1 MHRKNIDMNILQKI
15 NNSKGDVAVLIDPE
29 KTFKKKQIEKLIN
42 KINDSN
48 ISFIFVGGSTFKKLN
63 LDPIIKQ
70 IKNLSKVPVIIFPG
84 NHTQVSPHA
93 DGIFYLSLLT
103 TKNPQFLID
112 EQIKSTPKI
121 IKSNLEVIPTGYILL
136 DETGKSSTSKITQN
150 TTNKTSKKELLNL
163 SLTAKFLGK
172 KLIIFDKGSGAK
184 NSFQNIDFNKIKEKT
199 NLPIIVGGG
208 VKTTKEI
215 IKLKKLGSNIIIVG
229 NFIEENLDFLDEIKK
244 MNLNIK

>member
-1 MHRKNIDMNILQKI
+1 MNILQKI
-15 NNSKGDVAVLIDPE
+15 NNSKGEVAVLIDPE

-70 IKNLSKVPVIIFPG
+70 IKKLSKVPVIIFPG

-163 SLTAKFLGK
+163 SFTAKFLGK
-172 KLIIFDKGSGAK
+172 KIIIFDKGSGAE
-184 NSFQNIDFNKIKEKT
+184 NSIQNIDFKKIKEKI

-244 MNLNIK
+244 LNLNIK

>member
-1 MHRKNIDMNILQKI
+1 MDILKKI
-15 NNSKGDVAVLIDPE
+15 NNSNGEVAVLIDPE
-29 KTFKKKQIEKLIN
+29 KTFKKEQIEKLIN

-48 ISFIFVGGSTFKKLN
+48 ISFIFVGGSTLKKIN

-70 IKNLSKVPVIIFPG
+70 IKKLSKLPIIIFPG

-103 TKNPQFLID
+103 TKNPQFLIG

-121 IKSNLEVIPTGYILL
+121 IKSKIDVIPTGYILL
-136 DETGKSSTSKITQN
+136 DETGKSSTSKIAQN
-150 TTNKTSKKELLNL
+150 NTYLTSKKELLNL
-163 SLTAKFLGK
+163 SFTAKFLGK
-172 KLIIFDKGSGAK
+172 KILIFDKGSGSK
-184 NSFQNIDFNKIKEKT
+184 KTFQNIDFNKIKEKI

-215 IKLKKLGSNIIIVG
+215 IRLKKLGSNIIIVG

-244 MNLNIK
+244 LNLNIK

>member
-1 MHRKNIDMNILQKI
+1 MDILKKI
-15 NNSKGDVAVLIDPE
+15 NNSNGEVAVLIDPE
-29 KTFKKKQIEKLIN
+29 KTFKKEQIERLIN

-48 ISFIFVGGSTFKKLN
+48 ISFIFVGGSTLKKIN

-70 IKNLSKVPVIIFPG
+70 IKNLSKLPIIIFPG

-103 TKNPQFLID
+103 TKNPQFLIG

-121 IKSNLEVIPTGYILL
+121 IKSKIDVIPTGYILL
-136 DETGKSSTSKITQN
+136 DETGKSSTSKIAQN
-150 TTNKTSKKELLNL
+150 NTYLTSKKELLNL
-163 SLTAKFLGK
+163 SFTAKFLGK
-172 KLIIFDKGSGAK
+172 KILIFDKGSGSK
-184 NSFQNIDFNKIKEKT
+184 KTFQNIDFNKIKEKI

-215 IKLKKLGSNIIIVG
+215 IRLKKLGSNIIIVG

-244 MNLNIK
+244 LNLNIK

>member
-1 MHRKNIDMNILQKI
+1 MHRKNIDILKKI
-15 NNSKGDVAVLIDPE
+15 RKSKGEIAVLIDPE
-29 KTFKKKQIEKLIN
+29 KTFEKEHIEKLIN
-42 KINDSN
+42 KINVSN
-48 ISFIFVGGSTFKKLN
+48 ISFIFVGGSTLKKLN
-63 LDPIIKQ
+63 LDPIIKL
-70 IKNLSKVPVIIFPG
+70 IKTLSKVPVIIFPG
-84 NHTQVSPHA
+84 NHTQVSSHA

-121 IKSNLEVIPTGYILL
+121 IKSNLDVIPTGYILL

-163 SLTAKFLGK
+163 SFTAKFMGK
-172 KLIIFDKGSGAK
+172 KLLIIDNGSGSK
-184 NSFQNIDFNKIKEKT
+184 NSIQNIDLKEIKEKT

-208 VKTTKEI
+208 IKSTKEI
-215 IKLKKLGSNIIIVG
+215 INLKKLGSNIIIVG

-244 MNLNIK
+244 MNLNIN

>member
-1 MHRKNIDMNILQKI
+1 MDILKKI
-15 NNSKGDVAVLIDPE
+15 NNSNGEVAVLIDPE
-29 KTFKKKQIEKLIN
+29 KTFKKEQIEKLIN

-48 ISFIFVGGSTFKKLN
+48 ISFIFVGGSTLKKIN

-70 IKNLSKVPVIIFPG
+70 IKNLSKLPIIIFPG

-103 TKNPQFLID
+103 TKNPQFLIG

-121 IKSNLEVIPTGYILL
+121 IKSKIDVIPTGYILL
-136 DETGKSSTSKITQN
+136 DETGKSSTSKIAQN
-150 TTNKTSKKELLNL
+150 NTYLTSKKELLNL
-163 SLTAKFLGK
+163 SFTAKFLGK
-172 KLIIFDKGSGAK
+172 KILIFDKGSGSK
-184 NSFQNIDFNKIKEKT
+184 KTFQNIDFNKIKEKI

-215 IKLKKLGSNIIIVG
+215 IRLKKLGSNIIIVG

-244 MNLNIK
+244 LNLNIK

>member
-15 NNSKGDVAVLIDPE
+15 NNSKGEVAVLIDPE
-29 KTFKKKQIEKLIN
+29 KTFKKIQIEKLIN

-48 ISFIFVGGSTFKKLN
+48 ISFIFVGGSTFKKLK

-184 NSFQNIDFNKIKEKT
+184 NSIQNIDFNKIKEKT

>member
-1 MHRKNIDMNILQKI
+1 MDILKKI
-15 NNSKGDVAVLIDPE
+15 NNSNGEIAVLIDPE
-29 KTFKKKQIEKLIN
+29 KTFKKEQIEKLIN
-42 KINDSN
+42 KINVSN
-48 ISFIFVGGSTFKKLN
+48 ISFIFVGGSTLKKIN

-70 IKNLSKVPVIIFPG
+70 IKNLSKVPIIIFPG

-103 TKNPQFLID
+103 TKNPQFLIE

-121 IKSNLEVIPTGYILL
+121 IKSKIDVIPTGYILL

-150 TTNKTSKKELLNL
+150 NTHITSKKELLNL
-163 SLTAKFLGK
+163 SFTAKFLGK
-172 KLIIFDKGSGAK
+172 KMLIFDKGSGSK
-184 NSFQNIDFNKIKEKT
+184 NKFQNIDFKEIKEKT

-215 IKLKKLGSNIIIVG
+215 IRLKKLGSNIIIVG

-244 MNLNIK
+244 LNLNIK

>member
-1 MHRKNIDMNILQKI
+1 MDILKKI
-15 NNSKGDVAVLIDPE
+15 NNSNGEVAVLIDPE
-29 KTFKKKQIEKLIN
+29 KTFKKEQIEKLIN

-48 ISFIFVGGSTFKKLN
+48 ISFIFVGGSTLKKIN

-70 IKNLSKVPVIIFPG
+70 IKKLSKLPIIIFPG

-103 TKNPQFLID
+103 TKNPQFLIG

-121 IKSNLEVIPTGYILL
+121 IKSKIDVIPTGYILM

-150 TTNKTSKKELLNL
+150 NTYLTSKKELLNL
-163 SLTAKFLGK
+163 SFTAKFLGK
-172 KLIIFDKGSGAK
+172 KILIFDKGSGSK
-184 NSFQNIDFNKIKEKT
+184 KTFQNIDFNKIKEKID
-199 NLPIIVGGG
+199 LPIIVGGG

-215 IKLKKLGSNIIIVG
+215 IRLKKLGSNIIIVG

-244 MNLNIK
+244 LNLNIK